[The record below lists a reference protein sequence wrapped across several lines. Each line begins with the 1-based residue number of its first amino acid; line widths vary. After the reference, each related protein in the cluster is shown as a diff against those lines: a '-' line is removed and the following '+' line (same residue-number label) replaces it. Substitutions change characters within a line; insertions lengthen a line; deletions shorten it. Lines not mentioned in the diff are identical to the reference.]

1 MTNPEEKLKRAIE
14 GTGVAQVIQVASN
27 VDGDKLPEIKKIA
40 IQSRIARED
49 VPKWLSI
56 IDFVLQEEEEQDS
69 EDNKWS
75 AHCCKT
81 YVRHEGNLGFV
92 WNVTISSRNDI
103 KRAVTDVSRAIRTLS
118 SSLKS
123 IPASVAPFGQQKTN
137 GGAIKRAAAAI
148 HSTNVSNLGREPILS
163 VIGNRVEVS
172 EMPLIG
178 VTEDRN
184 KPDGPGSKGAR
195 FIAGG

>member
-1 MTNPEEKLKRAIE
+1 MNPEEKLKRAIE
-14 GTGVAQVIQVASN
+14 GTGIAEVIQMASN
-27 VDGDKLPEIKKIA
+27 VDGEKSPEIKKIA
-40 IQSRIARED
+40 IQSRISRED
-49 VPKWLSI
+49 VPKWLSV
-56 IDFVLQEEEEQDS
+56 IDFVLQEEEEQD

-92 WNVTISSRNDI
+92 WSVTVSSRNDI
-103 KRAVTDVSRAIRTLS
+103 KRAATDVSRAIRTLS
-118 SSLKS
+118 ASLKS
-123 IPASVAPFGQQKTN
+123 VPSTEAPFVQQKSR
-137 GGAIKRAAAAI
+137 GGAIRRAAAAI
-148 HSTNVSNLGREPILS
+148 HSGNVSNLGREPVLS
-163 VIGNRVEVS
+163 MIGNRVEVE
-172 EMPLIG
+172 EMPLVG